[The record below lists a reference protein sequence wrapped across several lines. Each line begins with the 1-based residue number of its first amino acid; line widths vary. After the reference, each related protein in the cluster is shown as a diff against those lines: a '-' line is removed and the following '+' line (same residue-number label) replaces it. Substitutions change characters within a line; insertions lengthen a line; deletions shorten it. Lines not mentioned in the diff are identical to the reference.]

1 MGTTLYLDCTCGI
14 SGDMT
19 AAALLDAGA
28 SEERLRAALAS
39 LPVAGY
45 ELRVSRVHKAGLD
58 CCDFDVVLDA
68 AHENH
73 DHDMTY
79 LYGHDTA
86 GAYAHEHMHEHAHE
100 PGHHHDHH
108 HDHGEYGS
116 GHEHVDHHAFDAQ
129 RDGREAPAAA
139 HAHEHVHSHDHAHD
153 HDGLGHHHDHEH
165 HHHHHEHRGP
175 ADLDAIIDA
184 GDLTPGAR
192 ALAHRMVD
200 VLARAEAKAHGV
212 PLSEVHFHEVGAV
225 DSIVD
230 IVSVAVLVDDLGA
243 GRVIVPRL
251 VDGHGTIRCQH
262 GIIPV
267 PVPATMNIVEQH
279 GLPLAVCDTEG
290 ELVTPTGAAIV
301 AALHAEFELPE
312 RFRVLRCGLGAG
324 KRAYDRPSMLRALII
339 EELPAQSMHAPE
351 AVAKSPQQNA
361 ASSGTPSPDAAAS
374 VSDASTLVAGAPT
387 QVAGATTPTAAAS
400 TQVADATA
408 PAAGASAPTIDVA
421 HPGPVVRLECDIDDA
436 TGEVLAYAAEQL
448 RAAGAREVHW
458 TPIFTKKGRPAWQL
472 QVIALPEDVERLE
485 AVIFAETTT
494 IGIRRWTCERTV
506 LARTTGTAQTP
517 WGPVRTKTV
526 TLPDGSTRTT
536 PEYEDVAA
544 IARRAHVPLQTVM
557 AAI

>member
-1 MGTTLYLDCTCGI
+1 MGTALYLDCTCGI

-45 ELRVSRVHKAGLD
+45 ELRIGRVRKAGLD

-73 DHDMTY
+73 DHDMAY
-79 LYGHDTA
+79 LHGHDATDA
-86 GAYAHEHMHEHAHE
+86 HAHE
-100 PGHHHDHH
+100 PGHHRAHH
-108 HDHGEYGS
+108 HDH
-116 GHEHVDHHAFDAQ
+116 AC
-129 RDGREAPAAA
+129 
-139 HAHEHVHSHDHAHD
+139 
-153 HDGLGHHHDHEH
+153 
-165 HHHHHEHRGP
+165 HHHEHRAP

-184 GDLTPGAR
+184 GSLAPGAR

-200 VLARAEAKAHGV
+200 VLAHAEAKAHGV
-212 PLSEVHFHEVGAV
+212 PLDAVRFHEVGAV

-230 IVSVAVLVDDLGA
+230 IVSVAVLVDDLGVD
-243 GRVIVPRL
+243 RVIVPRL

-262 GIIPV
+262 GVIPV

-279 GLPLAVCDTEG
+279 GLPLSVCDTEG
-290 ELVTPTGAAIV
+290 ELVTPTGAAVV
-301 AALHAEFELPE
+301 AALHAEFELPD

-324 KRAYDRPSMLRALII
+324 KRTYDRPSIVRALII
-339 EELPAQSMHAPE
+339 EELPAQDARAPQALAE
-351 AVAKSPQQNA
+351 TMQQNA
-361 ASSGTPSPDAAAS
+361 APSGTPLPGAAAPA
-374 VSDASTLVAGAPT
+374 VASTPADNVPAQIAGA
-387 QVAGATTPTAAAS
+387 V
-400 TQVADATA
+400 A
-408 PAAGASAPTIDVA
+408 PAANVPAPTIDDA
-421 HPGPVVRLECDIDDA
+421 HPGPIVRLECDIDDA
-436 TGEVLAYAAEQL
+436 SGEVLAYAAEQL

-458 TPIFTKKGRPAWQL
+458 TPIFSKKGRPAWQL

-506 LARTTGTAQTP
+506 LARTTGTVQTP

-536 PEYEDVAA
+536 PEYEDAA
-544 IARRAHVPLQTVM
+544 TLARRAHVPLQTVM